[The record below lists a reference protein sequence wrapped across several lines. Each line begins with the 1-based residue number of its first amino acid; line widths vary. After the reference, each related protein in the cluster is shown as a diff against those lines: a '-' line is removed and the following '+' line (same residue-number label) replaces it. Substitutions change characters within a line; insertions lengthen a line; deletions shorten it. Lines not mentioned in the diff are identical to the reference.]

1 MKLNF
6 FTKCLNW
13 YKRFQISSSPQM
25 NLVWGF
31 FLYTFVGFLLLL
43 IPFFHKVDISV
54 LDNLFISTSAIS
66 TTGLVTISVSDSYNI
81 FGQLIIILLVQIG
94 GIGYM
99 TLTTYYILFTTK
111 KITHWHQ
118 KVIGTEFSMPKT
130 IKIKD
135 FLKSV
140 VIFTLIMEFL
150 GAISFFIAF
159 INSGMDV
166 LQAIWYSIF
175 HSISSYCTAGFSL
188 FNDSFINY
196 NDNVFINCII
206 SILAISGSLGFIVI
220 TDIWY
225 RVSGKSTKVSFTSK
239 IIISGFIILLF
250 FGTILTYFS
259 EPQLANDNNSSLM
272 KSFFQ
277 TMSSMTTVGFNS
289 IPTGENTLST
299 LLLIIFLMYIGASP
313 SGTAG
318 GMKITTLT
326 AMVAILKS
334 RILGQKKITFLN
346 RKIPMNRL
354 YVATSTFILY
364 TSLIFFFTYLLT
376 FTENANFDSIL
387 FEVASSLG
395 TVGLSTGLTANLS
408 IAGKIIMIVIMF
420 IGRVGVLTFGFA
432 LLARRYGKEIKIIN
446 DDLAV

>member
-334 RILGQKKITFLN
+334 RILGQKKITFIN